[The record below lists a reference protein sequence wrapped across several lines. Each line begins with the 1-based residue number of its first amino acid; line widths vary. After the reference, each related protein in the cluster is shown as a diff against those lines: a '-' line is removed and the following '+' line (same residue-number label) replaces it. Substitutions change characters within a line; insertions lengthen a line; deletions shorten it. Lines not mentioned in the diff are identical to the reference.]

1 MSTMPIAVPASR
13 LRAPIVT
20 ALLVAAFAVGTLTG
34 SNLPSAFGG
43 GLSPGGEGTVAQSH
57 NFTGVAVNNMSDAA
71 LRARYGSPVQPHYF
85 PGVAVNNMSDAAL
98 RARYCSPVGGAIVT
112 SAGPSGCTSY
122 SAEFPDC

>member
-1 MSTMPIAVPASR
+1 MSTMSIAVPASR

-20 ALLVAAFAVGTLTG
+20 ALLVAAFAFGTLTG

-43 GLSPGGEGTVAQSH
+43 GLSPRGEGTVAQSH

-71 LRARYGSPVQPHYF
+71 IRARYS
-85 PGVAVNNMSDAAL
+85 
-98 RARYCSPVGGAIVT
+98 SPVGGAIVT